1 MQAAAVAVCD
11 GGEQGGFDVG
21 EGVPVV
27 RQRVDVAVG
36 DAAVEVRFQILRVA
50 AVGRSDVARDVEV
63 AVVGDDFGKRH
74 EAAVMRDFFLRV
86 EGVGDFVDVL
96 MAQAVFVAVFDVAAA
111 RVNHKYGAAVGEVAL
126 VVIGGG
132 DGARFVDDDDAGGD
146 AGAVKEVGGQ
156 P

>member
-1 MQAAAVAVCD
+1 M
-11 GGEQGGFDVG
+11 
-21 EGVPVV
+21 
-27 RQRVDVAVG
+27 
-36 DAAVEVRFQILRVA
+36 RFQILRVA

-96 MAQAVFVAVFDVAAA
+96 MVQAGMPV
-111 RVNHKYGAAVGEVAL
+111 
-126 VVIGGG
+126 
-132 DGARFVDDDDAGGD
+132 
-146 AGAVKEVGGQ
+146 